1 MEAEIKNLKYG
12 LKCVGHT
19 AYGENAC
26 HAANKC
32 QRIMGFP
39 LHRDRGTPS
48 LRSMAYRPGNLA
60 KTHSNLLHVPIRGN
74 GFASRIQNRP
84 CAIAANS
91 TTGGRCACTG
101 QTSRRIRAAKEPSAN
116 IAEPAVEITS
126 YTSGGAA
133 CTKAGANR
141 YSSNPDIENEESR
154 SGKGILRRATGDD
167 LTCDNNNRVAK
178 DLSIH
183 REGTARADKLQV
195 CCAGFQYIAGA

>member
-1 MEAEIKNLKYG
+1 
-12 LKCVGHT
+12 
-19 AYGENAC
+19 
-26 HAANKC
+26 
-32 QRIMGFP
+32 MGFP

-101 QTSRRIRAAKEPSAN
+101 QTSRRIRAAKGASAN

-141 YSSNPDIENEESR
+141 CSSSQDIENGEPQ
-154 SGKGILRRATGDD
+154 SGKWILRRTPGDD

-178 DLSIH
+178 DLPIH
-183 REGTARADKLQV
+183 SEGNVRAGRLQV
-195 CCAGFQYIAGA
+195 YCAGFQYVAGA